1 MRLKCRLEGRLEG
14 IFVPHVT
21 PFTKSGE
28 IDGNA
33 LRKLISFW
41 LDSGLHG
48 LVSLGS
54 NGEVVYLSREER
66 RKVLEIVVDEVNGKA
81 TVIAGT
87 GSAGTR
93 ETIRLTRDALDVGDV
108 GDVGVD
114 AVLIVTPYYF
124 KPSNRELFEHYARII
139 QAVDIPVILYNVPK
153 FTGLDMDLEVVVKLV
168 DEFSQ
173 IVGIKESGGSL
184 GRITELVRLVGNR
197 ISILAGTG
205 DLILP
210 TLLMGGD
217 GAIVGVA
224 NVAPKLCANLYQ
236 TFKMGEIERAKDLQA
251 KLTYLDEVLVKKLN
265 QLSAIKEA
273 LNILTLPAGFPRLP
287 ALPLGEDERNEIEQV
302 LRFVGLK

>member
-1 MRLKCRLEGRLEG
+1 MRHKNRLAGRLEG

-21 PFTKSGE
+21 PFTKNGE
-28 IDGNA
+28 IDENA
-33 LRKLISFW
+33 LRKLIPFW
-41 LDSGLHG
+41 VNKLQG

-54 NGEVVYLSREER
+54 NGEAVYLSREER
-66 RKVLEIVVDEVNGKA
+66 RKVLEIVVEETNGKA
-81 TVIAGT
+81 MVIAGT

-93 ETIRLTRDALDVGDV
+93 ETIHLTRDAF
-108 GDVGVD
+108 DVGVD

-124 KPSNRELFEHYARII
+124 KPSGRGLFEHYARII

-173 IVGIKESGGSL
+173 IVGIKESGGSI
-184 GRITELVRLVGNR
+184 GKITELVRLVGNR

-210 TLLMGGD
+210 TLMMGGD
-217 GAIVGVA
+217 GGIVAVA
-224 NVAPKLCANLYQ
+224 NVAPRLCANLYQ
-236 TFKMGEIERAKDLQA
+236 NFRRGEIERAKDLQA
-251 KLTYLDEVLVKKLN
+251 KLIHLNEVLVKKFN

-273 LNILTLPAGFPRLP
+273 LNILGLPAGFPRLP
-287 ALPLGEDERNEIEQV
+287 ALPLGDDGRNEIERT
-302 LRFVGLK
+302 LGFVGLK

>member
-1 MRLKCRLEGRLEG
+1 MRRKSRLKGRLEG

-33 LRKLISFW
+33 LRELIPFW

-48 LVSLGS
+48 LVTLGS
-54 NGEVVYLSREER
+54 NGEAAYLSREER
-66 RKVLEIVVDEVNGKA
+66 RKVLEIVVEEVNGRGIF
-81 TVIAGT
+81 IAGT
-87 GSAGTR
+87 GSASTK
-93 ETIRLTRDALDVGDV
+93 ETMQLTRDALDVG
-108 GDVGVD
+108 VD
-114 AVLIVTPYYF
+114 AALIVTPYYF
-124 KPSNRELFEHYARII
+124 KPSSRELFEHYARVI

-173 IVGIKESGGSL
+173 IVGIKESSGSM
-184 GRITELVRLVGNR
+184 GKITELVRLIGDR
-197 ISILAGTG
+197 ISVLAGTG

-210 TLLMGGD
+210 TLVMGGD
-217 GAIVGVA
+217 GAIVAVA

-236 TFKMGEIERAKDLQA
+236 TFKGGDVERAKDLQA
-251 KLTYLDEVLVKKLN
+251 KLTYLNEVLVKKFN

-273 LNILTLPAGFPRLP
+273 LNILDFPAGFPRLP
-287 ALPLGEDERNEIEQV
+287 ALPLGKDERNEIEQT
-302 LRFVGLK
+302 LEAVGLK